1 MSGRLSAS
9 FGASRFDAQA
19 TGFDRRAGLPAEAV
33 EAIAAAVVATATSVP
48 GGVLLEIGA
57 GTGEIG
63 VELVRVGG
71 MPYVGVDA
79 SLSMLARFR
88 SRLRAS
94 SVSARRGAIAHADA
108 HRPWP
113 IGVGRARIVFVSRAL
128 HLLELGRVAA
138 ELRACAH
145 AQGCAVVVGRVQRA
159 RDSVRSMLRRQMK
172 SLLAARGIT
181 GRSGGEAARLLSE
194 VLAGS
199 GAQAQ
204 EPRSVAT
211 WTAEERPAQII
222 AAWRG
227 KPGLAGVALPPDVQ
241 AAVLDELEAWA
252 SARFAGLD
260 APRAARDEYELT
272 VIDIPARSAASDGLV
287 IAPTNPI
294 GGTA

>member
-1 MSGRLSAS
+1 MSARSS
-9 FGASRFDAQA
+9 TSSGAARFDAQA
-19 TGFDRRAGLPAEAV
+19 TGFDGRAGLPAEAV
-33 EAIAAAVVATATSVP
+33 EAIAAAGVATGPAVP
-48 GGVLLEIGA
+48 GGVLLEVGA

-63 VELVRVGG
+63 VELSRVGA

-88 SRLRAS
+88 SRLRTS
-94 SVSARRGAIAHADA
+94 STPARDGAIVQADA
-108 HRPWP
+108 DRPWP

-138 ELRACAH
+138 ELRASAH
-145 AQGCAVVVGRVQRA
+145 SQGCAVVVGRVQRA
-159 RDSVRSMLRRQMK
+159 RDSLRSMLRRQMK

-194 VLAGS
+194 ALAGS

-204 EPRSVAT
+204 EPRSVAS
-211 WTAEERPAQII
+211 WTVEEQPAQVL

-227 KPGLAGVALPPDVQ
+227 KPGLAGVTLAADVQ

-252 SARFAGLD
+252 RARFGDLE
-260 APRAARDEYELT
+260 APHAARNEYELS
-272 VIDIPARSAASDGLV
+272 VIDIPAQSATV
-287 IAPTNPI
+287 IAANSA
-294 GGTA
+294 GGAAP